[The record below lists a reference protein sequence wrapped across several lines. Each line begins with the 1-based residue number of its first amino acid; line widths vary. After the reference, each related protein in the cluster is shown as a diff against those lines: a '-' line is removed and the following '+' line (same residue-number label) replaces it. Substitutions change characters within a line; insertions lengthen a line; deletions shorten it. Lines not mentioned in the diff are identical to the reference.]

1 MTSQE
6 NTSDTSNRIIRNSL
20 SKNTASDVPE
30 VNVPG
35 VNAESKQPV
44 YRGMKLLSIST
55 LFEEIFERPSFGKR
69 TRSQYYN
76 VIHAFREAFPSEQ
89 EPRVTLTERS
99 PRASDSAIRRMNSP
113 EMSNLIAPA
122 LLTKIEQL
130 STPDTYQHVRRA
142 NRNRVHGQQPLS
154 EDGLNRLSAEIRAAM
169 IWRQLNDFNEKTA
182 R

>member
-1 MTSQE
+1 MISRET
-6 NTSDTSNRIIRNSL
+6 NSDTSDKTLPCASIKNSC
-20 SKNTASDVPE
+20 SAK
-30 VNVPG
+30 
-35 VNAESKQPV
+35 AESKEPA
-44 YRGMKLLSIST
+44 YRGIKLLSVSQ

-76 VIHAFREAFPSEQ
+76 VIHAFREAFPREKQ
-89 EPRVTLTERS
+89 PGVALTERS
-99 PRASDSAIRRMNSP
+99 SQASDSAIRRMNSP
-113 EMSNLIAPA
+113 EMSDLIAPA

-130 STPDTYQHVRRA
+130 STPNTYQHVRRA

-182 R
+182 C

>member
-1 MTSQE
+1 MVARE
-6 NTSDTSNRIIRNSL
+6 NTPNTSNHIFRTNH
-20 SKNTASDVPE
+20 SDNNPPAMHE
-30 VNVPG
+30 VHEPI
-35 VNAESKQPV
+35 
-44 YRGMKLLSIST
+44 YRGIKLLSIST

-89 EPRVTLTERS
+89 EPGIAPTRRS
-99 PRASDSAIRRMNSP
+99 PQASESAIRKMNSP
-113 EMSNLIAPA
+113 EMSNLIAPV

-154 EDGLNRLSAEIRAAM
+154 EEALNQLSKEIRAAM
-169 IWRQLNDFNEKTA
+169 IWRQLNDSNEKTA